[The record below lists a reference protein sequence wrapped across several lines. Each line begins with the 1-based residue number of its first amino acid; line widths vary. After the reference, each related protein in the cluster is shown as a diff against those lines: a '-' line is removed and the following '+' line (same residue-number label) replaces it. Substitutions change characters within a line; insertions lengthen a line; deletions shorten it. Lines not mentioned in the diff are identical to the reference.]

1 MLLRKNVMIE
11 KDTWEALETLNDI
24 KKTTDKKT
32 SISKIT
38 NEALK
43 MYLEKEKEKNLAY
56 KMKMLASPM
65 DEQEEIE
72 ILKEL
77 SEMSKDDLQPGKIV
91 KI

>member
-1 MLLRKNVMIE
+1 MIE